1 MASMAEQQTLEH
13 QGLLH
18 SQVSKTARVENGS
31 GEGDS
36 GKAPV
41 LTAVKLLNRD
51 LIASSENLNDLS
63 PKSGT

>member
-1 MASMAEQQTLEH
+1 MAEQQTLEH

-31 GEGDS
+31 GEGSDG
-36 GKAPV
+36 GKAPA
-41 LTAVKLLNRD
+41 LAAVKLLNRD